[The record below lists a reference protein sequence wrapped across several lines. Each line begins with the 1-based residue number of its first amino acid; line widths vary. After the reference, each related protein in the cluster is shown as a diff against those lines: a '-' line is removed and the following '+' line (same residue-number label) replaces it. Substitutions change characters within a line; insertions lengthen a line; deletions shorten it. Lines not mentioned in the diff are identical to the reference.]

1 MKLLYLCS
9 RTEQIRN
16 CVIDNESA
24 SVSPSGKTSTNK
36 EGVKVGMSP
45 VTLPW
50 NGKCW
55 YKFVIFN
62 RYTNGQRNRDVH
74 LMHGLRFSSS
84 VRESTQKQRPSRAMK
99 SSVQVL
105 VSECRSPTRS
115 RASSVEAGARW
126 AWNSSWRHKVRKW
139 SQQKGAHQKGAGT
152 QTGVPSS
159 LSWDNLSD
167 KIIILLYNPWNK
179 INIHGP

>member
-9 RTEQIRN
+9 RTKQIRK
-16 CVIDNESA
+16 CIIDHGSV
-24 SVSPSGKTSTNK
+24 SVSPSGKTNTNK

-45 VTLPW
+45 VMLPW

-55 YKFVIFN
+55 YQFVIFD

-74 LMHGLRFSSS
+74 WMHGLTFSSS
-84 VRESTQKQRPSRAMK
+84 VRESTQKQRPSRAME
-99 SSVQVL
+99 SSVQIL

-126 AWNSSWRHKVRKW
+126 AWNSSWRHKHRRQVTLGDEA
-139 SQQKGAHQKGAGT
+139 GAT
-152 QTGVPSS
+152 PPSS
-159 LSWDNLSD
+159 RDAAQQGERPRAGEDMPRLGCWS
-167 KIIILLYNPWNK
+167 
-179 INIHGP
+179 